1 MDQNIAS
8 GAPIAPKQAQKGSKG
23 LKIATTISVVAAIC
37 GIGFG
42 VYGMM
47 QSANKTEM
55 SDLKVQVKDSDGNV
69 VSVSGSENEDGAKTV
84 TLNKPI
90 AKNENPVIKSVKQNV
105 YYDVEFSIPYDGETL
120 TLYVRNGNIQDCTIM
135 GRDSRN
141 RNCSVKGLNGEIY
154 KVAIVG
160 GGHAISEDSTKL
172 GFIMSDGTVKYAS
185 IIKAFSSSSVVV
197 EGQMKIDGFVTD
209 VFDVNIIEEGVGGY
223 AASVFTLSDG
233 KNVTFDRSMF

>member
-1 MDQNIAS
+1 MEQKDVS
-8 GAPIAPKQAQKGSKG
+8 GFPIPPKATEKSGKGM
-23 LKIATTISVVAAIC
+23 KIATAVSVVAAIC

-42 VYGMM
+42 VYGMT
-47 QSANKTEM
+47 QSNNNTK
-55 SDLKVQVKDSDGNV
+55 SSNLDLQLKDAEGNSI
-69 VSVSGSENEDGAKTV
+69 VSVGGDENGGTV
-84 TLNKPI
+84 TMNNPI
-90 AKNENPVIKSVKQNV
+90 EKKENPIVKSVEQNV